1 MRNIILASIVLSFLM
16 IGCSDNSKKNTEV
29 KVGQQSEQ
37 ATKKPIIKK
46 TSTVTKKSENL
57 TNETKEVGAK
67 VATVVKQSTQIIIK
81 KTKELTKKVKN
92 NEIVQKVVKKV
103 SEGTKALVNVAAES
117 GMMAGGSGMSANATS
132 QKKDSLK
139 EPKLFTKCAGCH
151 GAKAQKHALG
161 VSKII
166 AGWSA
171 KKIENAL
178 HGYKNGT
185 FGGVMK
191 GVMKGQASSLS
202 DNDMKVLA
210 NYISKL

>member
-1 MRNIILASIVLSFLM
+1 MRNIILVSIIVSFLI
-16 IGCSDNSKKNTEV
+16 IGCSDNSKKNTEA

-37 ATKKPIIKK
+37 ITKKLAVKK
-46 TSTVTKKSENL
+46 TSTVTKKSKNL
-57 TNETKEVGAK
+57 TDETKEV
-67 VATVVKQSTQIIIK
+67 ATKAVTAVKQSTKIILK
-81 KTKELTKKVKN
+81 KTKELAKKVKN
-92 NEIVQKVVKKV
+92 NEVVQKVIKKV
-103 SEGTKALVNVAAES
+103 SKETKALVDIADR
-117 GMMAGGSGMSANATS
+117 GGLYKKASS
-132 QKKDSLK
+132 QKKDNLK
-139 EPKLFTKCAGCH
+139 APKLFAKCAGCH
-151 GAKAQKHALG
+151 GNKAQKHALG

-171 KKIENAL
+171 KRIENAL

-202 DNDMKVLA
+202 DKDIKILA